1 MSFGRGVFSR
11 IVCRQGSCLD
21 ADTDTGSSL
30 ADTAGKE
37 AVAAE
42 VVAETAL
49 ASAGGSDVA
58 RTMAPEDNSYGTL
71 EVPC

>member
-1 MSFGRGVFSR
+1 
-11 IVCRQGSCLD
+11 
-21 ADTDTGSSL
+21 
-30 ADTAGKE
+30 
-37 AVAAE
+37 